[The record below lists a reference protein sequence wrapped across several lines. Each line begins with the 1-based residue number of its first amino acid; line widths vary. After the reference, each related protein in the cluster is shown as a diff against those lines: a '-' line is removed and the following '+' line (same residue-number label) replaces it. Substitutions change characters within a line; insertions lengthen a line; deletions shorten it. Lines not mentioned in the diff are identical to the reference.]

1 LNEVRILASINDPYI
16 VSYKQAFYDEKEK
29 SLCIVMEHLGGGD
42 ILEKIKRF
50 KKESKIFPEKLI

>member
-1 LNEVRILASINDPYI
+1 MNEVRILASINDPYI

-50 KKESKIFPEKLI
+50 KKESK